1 MFFLDV
7 PDVFFL
13 FLRSDKEVSD
23 ENMGSEI
30 DEKMVSETLKEGVV
44 SEIVKEDLG
53 NVDEILRLVFLL
65 LWAAIM

>member
-7 PDVFFL
+7 PDVLFL

-23 ENMGSEI
+23 ENMRC
-30 DEKMVSETLKEGVV
+30 ETVKEGVV

-53 NVDEILRLVFLL
+53 NADEIVRLVFLL
-65 LWAAIM
+65 LWAVIM